1 MSTSPATLSTA
12 PFPAPVRPDR
22 RGVGLALVLGAQLMI
37 ILDLT
42 VVNIA
47 LPRIEHGLGFSAAS
61 LSWVLSAYSLTF
73 GGLLLLGGR
82 LGDIL
87 GRRKVFMAGLAIFT
101 LASLAGGLATSAPL
115 LLAARAVQGAGGAIA
130 SPAVLALIVSSF
142 PEGEDRTRAL
152 GIFTAVVMGGASL
165 GLVLGGMITEW
176 ASWRWV
182 LFINVPIGVAVILAA
197 PRFLPETGR
206 QPVRPDVAGALTS
219 TAGMSALVYA
229 FIRAASNG
237 WADRLTLAAFAA
249 AAALLAAF
257 LLTEVHSAYPVTPL
271 RLFADRDRSASYLV
285 RLLLVAGMLGMFFFL
300 TQFLQQVLG
309 FSPLR
314 AGIAFVPM
322 TAALFAVS
330 RLAPRLVPRFGAKP
344 LMVAGLL
351 PVVAGMAWLSQIS
364 PATTYTSGILGPMLL
379 LGTGMGVAFV
389 PLTVASL
396 HGVAPQD
403 SGAAA
408 SMVNVM
414 QQIGGALGLAILV
427 TVSGHATHTAARHAA
442 PAAAVLPQAHQAVVH
457 GMASSFTMAAV
468 FDAVALLLV
477 LLVLRM
483 RQGTQPAALAGPGD
497 VSGQCGPLG
506 FEFVNTDLH
515 HVADA
520 HDPAQAAISHNRRM
534 PHPALGHQAHDLLD
548 RGLRRDGVH
557 LGGVDGR
564 DRLRHHRGA
573 SPGQRPD
580 YVPLAGDSVD
590 CGAVARD
597 DDRTDPVLGQDRQK
611 LAHLGVWGNG
621 DDLGALAAK
630 DIADPHRP
638 SRTLAR
644 S

>member
-1 MSTSPATLSTA
+1 
-12 PFPAPVRPDR
+12 
-22 RGVGLALVLGAQLMI
+22 MI

-47 LPRIEHGLGFSAAS
+47 LPHIQHGLGFSAAG
-61 LSWVLSAYSLTF
+61 LSWVLNAYSLTF

-87 GRRKVFMAGLAIFT
+87 GRRRVFMAGLAIFT
-101 LASLAGGLATSAPL
+101 LASLAGGLATSAPV
-115 LLAARAVQGAGGAIA
+115 LLAARAVQGVGGAIA

-142 PEGEDRTRAL
+142 PEGRERTRAL

-182 LFINVPIGVAVILAA
+182 LFINVPIGVAVILVA

-206 QPVRPDVAGALTS
+206 QPGRLDVTGALTS

-229 FIRAASNG
+229 FIRAAANG

-257 LLTEVHSAYPVTPL
+257 LLTETRSAHPVTPL
-271 RLFADRDRSASYLV
+271 RLFADRGRSASYLV
-285 RLLLVAGMLGMFFFL
+285 RLLLVAGMFGMFFFL
-300 TQFLQQVLG
+300 TQFLQEVLG

-314 AGIAFVPM
+314 AGVAFLPM
-322 TAALFAVS
+322 TAALFTVS
-330 RLAPRLVPRFGAKP
+330 RLAPRLVPRFGPKP

-351 PVVAGMAWLSQIS
+351 PVVAGMAWLAQIS

-379 LGTGMGVAFV
+379 IGAGMGVAFV
-389 PLTVASL
+389 PLTMASL

-427 TVSGHATHTAARHAA
+427 TVSGGATRHAA
-442 PAAAVLPQAHQAVVH
+442 AVPSAHQVVVH

-468 FDAVALLLV
+468 FDAVALLV
-477 LLVLRM
+477 VVLVLRM
-483 RQGTQPAALAGPGD
+483 SQEARPA
-497 VSGQCGPLG
+497 
-506 FEFVNTDLH
+506 T
-515 HVADA
+515 
-520 HDPAQAAISHNRRM
+520 AA
-534 PHPALGHQAHDLLD
+534 
-548 RGLRRDGVH
+548 V
-557 LGGVDGR
+557 
-564 DRLRHHRGA
+564 
-573 SPGQRPD
+573 
-580 YVPLAGDSVD
+580 
-590 CGAVARD
+590 
-597 DDRTDPVLGQDRQK
+597 TE
-611 LAHLGVWGNG
+611 
-621 DDLGALAAK
+621 
-630 DIADPHRP
+630 
-638 SRTLAR
+638 
-644 S
+644 